1 MYTFPSRWHSV
12 LRLELRAFF
21 RIWFCSNF
29 FFPCTLFFFI
39 NILVEFWPFLLE
51 AVFYAAACID
61 VTAGRLKCP
70 LRWSGTSWWVGYR
83 EKRFSQLTGLGM
95 GFWPRQIARIAQAD
109 LYSSSSGTAGTSF
122 PIAWKTLQSIHLI
135 SSKFIV
141 LGLVFPLLQ
150 QATLSNQNCYGLSL
164 LLGLR

>member
-1 MYTFPSRWHSV
+1 MKP
-12 LRLELRAFF
+12 ELCEL
-21 RIWFCSNF
+21 FCSNF

-83 EKRFSQLTGLGM
+83 EKRFYQLTGLGM